1 MAKYTLYTWIGL
13 IILTVVTGLVSMS
26 AMKYSA
32 VLILL
37 LAALK
42 FIMVAF
48 EFMEIKAAHIFWKVA
63 LLAFLLI
70 FVGLV
75 ILFL

>member
-1 MAKYTLYTWIGL
+1 MGL
-13 IILTVVTGLVSMS
+13 IALTIVTGLVSMS

-42 FIMVAF
+42 FMVVAF
-48 EFMEIKAAHIFWKVA
+48 EFMEIKAAHNFWKVA
-63 LLAFLLI
+63 LSTFLFI
-70 FVGLV
+70 FMV
-75 ILFL
+75 IVFVLL